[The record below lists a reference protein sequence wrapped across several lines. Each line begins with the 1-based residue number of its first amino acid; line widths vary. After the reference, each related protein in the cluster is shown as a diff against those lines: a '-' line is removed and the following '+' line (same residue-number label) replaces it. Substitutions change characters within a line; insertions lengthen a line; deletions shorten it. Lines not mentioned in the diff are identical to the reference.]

1 MSVYCRWYEKELE
14 DIAEHEAE
22 QCESQEYVFK
32 FLIDGW
38 KEEEAFY
45 VKSADDFSAYSLFF
59 RFLEDNQINYN
70 KLTCIKLLCRGV
82 IYEKKD

>member
-1 MSVYCRWYEKELE
+1 MEN
-14 DIAEHEAE
+14 
-22 QCESQEYVFK
+22 QEYVFK
-32 FLIDGW
+32 FLIDEW

-70 KLTCIKLLCRGV
+70 KLTCTKLLCRSV
-82 IYEKKD
+82 IYEKEN

>member
-1 MSVYCRWYEKELE
+1 MG
-14 DIAEHEAE
+14 I
-22 QCESQEYVFK
+22 QEYVFK

-70 KLTCIKLLCRGV
+70 KL
-82 IYEKKD
+82 IYCCK